1 MNLLSLMMLLGLK
14 KKPVV
19 NYVWKNTTKEQT
31 MNFKTAMKIVFYSE
45 GGLADRPLSE
55 DPGGLTKYGISQ
67 RSYPGLDIR
76 NLTIGEAERIYKK
89 DFWDAAKLDELD
101 EWIRLHVFDTAIH
114 AGINRAISILQ
125 KIIYADIDGIIGPQ
139 TIERT
144 NEIIHPL
151 IRTKIINEYARE
163 RMFFYVNLNNFHAN
177 RNGWVARVF
186 ECSEE
191 SFSIVSL

>member
-89 DFWDAAKLDELD
+89 DLPIW
-101 EWIRLHVFDTAIH
+101 
-114 AGINRAISILQ
+114 
-125 KIIYADIDGIIGPQ
+125 
-139 TIERT
+139 
-144 NEIIHPL
+144 
-151 IRTKIINEYARE
+151 
-163 RMFFYVNLNNFHAN
+163 
-177 RNGWVARVF
+177 
-186 ECSEE
+186 
-191 SFSIVSL
+191 